1 MTTALLMTTRYDQS
15 TWEKYTNWKTQK
27 KVSGAFYNTPLPIS
41 EKISPD
47 SILYVLEMNNST
59 NRIMGIG
66 IIQNKMPKKQYFHM
80 FDNECFNRYHYHS
93 SKHISREMLSY
104 PTLLL
109 QNGVWISLLEL
120 LELICFKSA
129 RHSKRSR
136 GISKLP
142 SVYFKGVLMTHIIN
156 LIEKCSKSI

>member
-1 MTTALLMTTRYDQS
+1 
-15 TWEKYTNWKTQK
+15 
-27 KVSGAFYNTPLPIS
+27 
-41 EKISPD
+41 
-47 SILYVLEMNNST
+47 
-59 NRIMGIG
+59 
-66 IIQNKMPKKQYFHM
+66 
-80 FDNECFNRYHYHS
+80 
-93 SKHISREMLSY
+93 MLSY